1 MLVNLL
7 LCSHALYVLYT
18 VIPIL
23 TYLFFIILRKK
34 DKEKFLIFIFW
45 FLCPLII
52 FYFIVITLEGFTI
65 IFWDNLSLNFL
76 VNNFLLVVKEGFI
89 PGIKEIFFHSHI
101 PAYTPE
107 NNVFIS
113 VFIKLIDPPYN
124 MEPEYTFLIIYFF
137 SFLILIF

>member
-89 PGIKEIFFHSHI
+89 PGIKEIFFTHI
-101 PAYTPE
+101 
-107 NNVFIS
+107 FQ
-113 VFIKLIDPPYN
+113 LIHLRI
-124 MEPEYTFLIIYFF
+124 MFLYL
-137 SFLILIF
+137 FL